1 MAHTQQG
8 PEDRLWSVAEVS
20 YYLGVPANTLY
31 LWRSERRG
39 PASRRVG
46 RHLRYR
52 SEDVC
57 GPRGGRT
64 HNPRIKS
71 PLLCH

>member
-1 MAHTQQG
+1 MTQTQQA
-8 PEDRLWSVAEVS
+8 PEDRLWSVGEVS

-31 LWRSERRG
+31 LWRSEGRG

-52 SEDVC
+52 SEDVKDWVARLD
-57 GPRGGRT
+57 GWTIP
-64 HNPRIKS
+64 PDVA
-71 PLLCH
+71 